1 MGKTQS
7 KKKYLSLEDL
17 REEYGFNPNTIKRE
31 RYEQK
36 AVTEKRLKPED
47 VRNASG
53 FGYTTEAYQMYGKLM
68 YKKKWEKEDR
78 ESGLSA
84 EEITGREILKVLNYV
99 TEDITMTLELPSEF
113 NSRYLP
119 TLDCQMVIRDV
130 VIKGKPCKQI
140 L

>member
-1 MGKTQS
+1 MTQS

-68 YKKKWEKEDR
+68 YKREDV
-78 ESGLSA
+78 ENFINA
-84 EEITGREILKVLNYV
+84 HK
-99 TEDITMTLELPSEF
+99 LPSPQEALGYD
-113 NSRYLP
+113 S
-119 TLDCQMVIRDV
+119 
-130 VIKGKPCKQI
+130 
-140 L
+140 

>member
-1 MGKTQS
+1 MTQS

-31 RYEQK
+31 RYEQN

-68 YKKKWEKEDR
+68 YKREDV
-78 ESGLSA
+78 ENFINA
-84 EEITGREILKVLNYV
+84 HK
-99 TEDITMTLELPSEF
+99 LPSPQEALGYD
-113 NSRYLP
+113 S
-119 TLDCQMVIRDV
+119 
-130 VIKGKPCKQI
+130 
-140 L
+140 

>member
-1 MGKTQS
+1 MTQS

-68 YKKKWEKEDR
+68 YKR
-78 ESGLSA
+78 E
-84 EEITGREILKVLNYV
+84 
-99 TEDITMTLELPSEF
+99 
-113 NSRYLP
+113 
-119 TLDCQMVIRDV
+119 DV
-130 VIKGKPCKQI
+130 VTVKLAQ
-140 L
+140 

>member
-1 MGKTQS
+1 MTQS

-31 RYEQK
+31 RNEQK

-68 YKKKWEKEDR
+68 YKREDV
-78 ESGLSA
+78 ENFINA
-84 EEITGREILKVLNYV
+84 HK
-99 TEDITMTLELPSEF
+99 LPSPQEALGYD
-113 NSRYLP
+113 S
-119 TLDCQMVIRDV
+119 
-130 VIKGKPCKQI
+130 
-140 L
+140 

>member
-1 MGKTQS
+1 MTQS

-36 AVTEKRLKPED
+36 AVTEMRLKPED

-68 YKKKWEKEDR
+68 YKREDV
-78 ESGLSA
+78 ENFINA
-84 EEITGREILKVLNYV
+84 HK
-99 TEDITMTLELPSEF
+99 LPSPQEALGYD
-113 NSRYLP
+113 S
-119 TLDCQMVIRDV
+119 
-130 VIKGKPCKQI
+130 
-140 L
+140 

>member
-1 MGKTQS
+1 MTQS

-68 YKKKWEKEDR
+68 YKRRCRKLYQR
-78 ESGLSA
+78 TQTAITSRSSGL
-84 EEITGREILKVLNYV
+84 
-99 TEDITMTLELPSEF
+99 
-113 NSRYLP
+113 
-119 TLDCQMVIRDV
+119 
-130 VIKGKPCKQI
+130 
-140 L
+140 

>member
-1 MGKTQS
+1 MTQS

-36 AVTEKRLKPED
+36 AVTEKILKPED

-68 YKKKWEKEDR
+68 YKREDV
-78 ESGLSA
+78 ENFINA
-84 EEITGREILKVLNYV
+84 HK
-99 TEDITMTLELPSEF
+99 LPSPQEALGYD
-113 NSRYLP
+113 S
-119 TLDCQMVIRDV
+119 
-130 VIKGKPCKQI
+130 
-140 L
+140 